1 MNNVEQIQDS
11 SLRLKRIFIEAKLPE
26 QLLPLQDLAHNIW
39 WTWNQEAIELF
50 QALDPQKWEALHYNP
65 VAILDQLGV
74 DRVESLLA
82 DNDYLEKIGRVYAAY
97 NTYIAEKSKA
107 RGPRVA
113 YFSMEFGLHTS
124 IRLYSGGLGVL
135 AGDYIKEASDSNLP
149 LAGISLLY
157 RYGYFDQS
165 ISLHG
170 DQINEYPPQEY
181 TKLPLTPVRDKDGEW
196 LKVNIDFPGRTVRAK
211 VWMLPVG
218 RCPLYLLD
226 TDIADNSWDDR
237 TITHQ
242 LYGGDNEHRLK
253 QEIVL
258 GIGGIRLLEALGEPF
273 DIYHC
278 NEGHAAFMG
287 LERVAGFVHK
297 HNLSFA
303 EALEL
308 VRASSLFTTHTP
320 VPAGH
325 DYFAES
331 LLRPYFDNYVHSL
344 GINWDTFIGLG
355 RIEPYNV
362 AELFSMS
369 HLAIRL
375 SQEVNGVSRL
385 HGKVSQ
391 QMFSVLY
398 PGYNH
403 QELHIGYVT
412 NGVHYPTWIAKEW
425 HGVFKKHLGE
435 RFMKDQSNAEYWK
448 DVQKIPDATVMEVRS
463 MLKKRLL
470 AEVRQ
475 KLQQDMTRRGEK
487 PAFIF
492 DTLEK
497 IREDALVIGFA
508 RRFATYKRGYLLFNN
523 LERLREIVSKTDK
536 PVLFIYAGKAHPAD
550 YPGQQVI
557 KDIVLASRRSEFNG
571 RILFLEGYNMET
583 AKLLVQ
589 GVDIWLNTPT
599 RPKEASG
606 TSGMKAALNGVMNLS
621 VLDGWWAEGY
631 LPEAGWALPLEA
643 TYSDTALQDELDAE
657 TIYNILENEVIP
669 LYFDKRENG
678 MPLKWLEYVRNTIS
692 KVGPHFTMKR
702 MLNDYLD
709 RFYSRLEKRYTTLK
723 TKKFAGAIEAAAW
736 KQEVRDHWDG
746 VRLLEK
752 EIFDTDNFSLHF
764 GEAFKVHFKLF
775 TNSLPAQN
783 LGVEAVFFKRISDT
797 ELDLR
802 FHKELSLLDFDG
814 QIATFGGEILPQI
827 SGVFEYG
834 FRLFPKYEGMPHK
847 QDLPF
852 VKWL

>member
-1 MNNVEQIQDS
+1 MVDQIQDS
-11 SLRLKRIFIEAKLPE
+11 SLKLKRIFIEARLPE

-50 QALDPQKWEALHYNP
+50 QALDPEKWEALHYNP
-65 VAILDQLGV
+65 VAVLDQLGV
-74 DRVESLLA
+74 GRIQSLIA
-82 DNDYLEKIGRVYAAY
+82 DAVYVEKINRVYEKF
-97 NTYIAEKSKA
+97 NRYIAQKSTA
-107 RGPRVA
+107 SGPAVA

-135 AGDYIKEASDSNLP
+135 AGDYIKEASDCNVP
-149 LAGISLLY
+149 FAGISLLY

-170 DQINEYPPQEY
+170 DQINDYPPQEY
-181 TKLPLTPVRDKDGEW
+181 TKLPLLPVRGKDGEW
-196 LKVNIDFPGRTVRAK
+196 LKVNIDFPARVVRAK

-218 RCPLYLLD
+218 RVPLYLLD

-237 TITHQ
+237 SITHQ
-242 LYGGDNEHRLK
+242 LYGGDNEHRLR

-258 GIGGIRLLEALGEPF
+258 GIGGIRMLEALGETF

-287 LERVAGFVHK
+287 LERLSGLMQRQK
-297 HNLSFA
+297 LSF
-303 EALEL
+303 ETALEA

-325 DYFAES
+325 DYFPED
-331 LLRPYFDNYVHSL
+331 LLRHYFDNYVHAL
-344 GINWDTFIGLG
+344 GISWEAFIGLG
-355 RIEPYNV
+355 RV
-362 AELFSMS
+362 SAQDHTELFSMS

-385 HGKVSQ
+385 HGKVSR

-398 PGYNH
+398 PGYNY
-403 QELHIGYVT
+403 QELHIGHVT
-412 NGVHYPTWIAKEW
+412 NGVHYPTWIAREW
-425 HGVFKKHLGE
+425 HGVFKEYLGE
-435 RFMKDQSNAEYWK
+435 NFMLDQANPANWEG
-448 DVQKIPDATVMEVRS
+448 VMQIPDQVVLDVRNDLKKQLLTEVR
-463 MLKKRLL
+463 R
-470 AEVRQ
+470 
-475 KLQQDMTRRGEK
+475 KLQEDMTRRGEK

-523 LERLREIVSKTDK
+523 LDRLREIVNKADR

-571 RILFLEGYNMET
+571 RILFMEGYNMEI

-631 LPEAGWALPLEA
+631 LPDAGWALPLEA
-643 TYSDTALQDELDAE
+643 TYSDPALQDELDAE
-657 TIYNILENEVIP
+657 TIYNILENEIIP
-669 LYFDKRENG
+669 RYFDRTQEG
-678 MPLKWLEYVRNTIS
+678 LPVEWLKYVRNTIA

-702 MLNDYLD
+702 MLDDYIE
-709 RFYSRLEKRYTTLK
+709 RYYVRLQKRSAVLREKKY
-723 TKKFAGAIEAAAW
+723 AAAAEIAEW
-736 KQEVRDHWDG
+736 KQHIRERWDG
-746 VRLLEK
+746 IQLMEK
-752 EIFDTDNFSLHF
+752 DVFDTDNYSLHF
-764 GEAFKVHFKLF
+764 GEAFKVNIKLF
-775 TNSLPAQN
+775 TNNLAPQC
-783 LGVEAVFFKRISDT
+783 LGVEAVFFKRMSDS
-797 ELDLR
+797 ELEIR
-802 FHKELSLLDFDG
+802 FHKELKLLHADG
-814 QIATFGGEILPQI
+814 QVATFADEILPQI
-827 SGVFEYG
+827 AGVYEFG
-834 FRLFPKYEGMPHK
+834 FRLFPKHELMPHK
-847 QDLPF
+847 QDLPLM
-852 VKWL
+852 KWL

>member
-1 MNNVEQIQDS
+1 MVDQIQDS
-11 SLRLKRIFIEAKLPE
+11 SLKLKRIFIEARLPE
-26 QLLPLQDLAHNIW
+26 ELLPLQDLAHNIW

-50 QALDPQKWEALHYNP
+50 QALDPEKWEALHYNP
-65 VAILDQLGV
+65 VAVLDQLGV
-74 DRVESLLA
+74 DRVQSLLA
-82 DNDYLEKIGRVYAAY
+82 DSAYLDKINRVYGKF
-97 NTYIAEKSKA
+97 NEYIAQKSA
-107 RGPRVA
+107 ASGPRVA

-135 AGDYIKEASDSNLP
+135 AGDYIKEASDCNVP
-149 LAGISLLY
+149 FAGISLLY

-170 DQINEYPPQEY
+170 DQINDYPPQEY
-181 TKLPLTPVRDKDGEW
+181 TKLPLVPVRAKDGEW
-196 LKVNIDFPGRTVRAK
+196 LKVNIEFPGRIVRAK

-218 RCPLYLLD
+218 RVPLYLLD

-237 TITHQ
+237 SITHQ

-287 LERVAGFVHK
+287 LERLSNLMQRK
-297 HNLSFA
+297 KLSFEA
-303 EALEL
+303 ALEL

-325 DYFAES
+325 DYFPED
-331 LLRPYFDNYVHSL
+331 LLRHYFDNYVHAL
-344 GINWDTFIGLG
+344 GISWEAFIGLG
-355 RIEPYNV
+355 RIEAQNHS
-362 AELFSMS
+362 ELFSMS

-375 SQEVNGVSRL
+375 CQEVNGVSRL

-412 NGVHYPTWIAKEW
+412 NGVHYPTWIAREW
-425 HGVFKKHLGE
+425 HGVFKEYLGE
-435 RFMKDQSNAEYWK
+435 NFMKDQANPAYWEG
-448 DVQKIPDATVMEVRS
+448 VMHIPDQVVMDVRTT
-463 MLKKRLL
+463 LKKQLL
-470 AEVRQ
+470 AEVRR
-475 KLQQDMTRRGEK
+475 KLQEDMTRRGEK

-523 LERLREIVSKTDK
+523 LERLREIVNKADR

-557 KDIVLASRRSEFNG
+557 KDIVLASRRPEFNG

-631 LPEAGWALPLEA
+631 LPDAGWALPLEA
-643 TYSDTALQDELDAE
+643 TYADTALQDELDAE

-669 LYFDKRENG
+669 LYFDRRQQG
-678 MPLKWLEYVRNTIS
+678 MPIEWLRYVRNTIA

-702 MLNDYLD
+702 MLDDYLE
-709 RFYSRLEKRYTTLK
+709 RYYARLQKRSAALQA
-723 TKKFAGAIEAAAW
+723 KKYFGATEVAAW
-736 KQEVRDHWDG
+736 KQHVRERWEG
-746 VRLLEK
+746 IQLLDK
-752 EIFDTDNFSLHF
+752 DVFDTDNYSLHF
-764 GEAFKVHFKLF
+764 GEAFKVNIKVF
-775 TNSLPAQN
+775 TNNLPAHH
-783 LGVEAVFFKRISDT
+783 LGVEAVFFKRISDS
-797 ELDLR
+797 ELELR
-802 FHKELSLLDFDG
+802 FHKELKMVNFDG
-814 QIATFGGEILPQI
+814 QIATYSDEILPQI
-827 SGVFEYG
+827 AGVYEYG
-834 FRLFPKYEGMPHK
+834 FRLFPKHELMPHK
-847 QDLPF
+847 QDLPL
-852 VKWL
+852 VRWL

>member
-1 MNNVEQIQDS
+1 MVDQIQDS
-11 SLRLKRIFIEAKLPE
+11 SLKLKRIFIEARLPE

-50 QALDPQKWEALHYNP
+50 QALDPEKWEALHYNP
-65 VAILDQLGV
+65 VAVLDQLGV
-74 DRVESLLA
+74 GRIQSLIA
-82 DNDYLEKIGRVYAAY
+82 DAVYVEKINRVYEKF
-97 NTYIAEKSKA
+97 NRYIAQKSTA
-107 RGPRVA
+107 SGPAVA

-135 AGDYIKEASDSNLP
+135 AGDYIKEASDCNVP
-149 LAGISLLY
+149 FAGISLLY

-170 DQINEYPPQEY
+170 DQINDYPPQEY
-181 TKLPLTPVRDKDGEW
+181 TKLPLLPVRGKDGEW
-196 LKVNIDFPGRTVRAK
+196 LKVNIDFPGRVVRAK

-218 RCPLYLLD
+218 RVPLYLLD

-237 TITHQ
+237 SITHQ

-258 GIGGIRLLEALGEPF
+258 GIGGIRMLEALGETF

-287 LERVAGFVHK
+287 LERLSGLMQRQK
-297 HNLSFA
+297 LSF
-303 EALEL
+303 ETALEV

-325 DYFAES
+325 DYFPED
-331 LLRPYFDNYVHSL
+331 LLRHYFDNYVHAL
-344 GINWDTFIGLG
+344 GISWEAFIGLG
-355 RIEPYNV
+355 RV
-362 AELFSMS
+362 SAQDHTELFSMS

-385 HGKVSQ
+385 HGKVSR

-398 PGYNH
+398 PGYNY
-403 QELHIGYVT
+403 QELHIGHVT
-412 NGVHYPTWIAKEW
+412 NGVHYPTWIAREW
-425 HGVFKKHLGE
+425 HGVFKEYLGENFMLDQANPAHWEGVMQIPDQVVLDVRNRLKKHLL
-435 RFMKDQSNAEYWK
+435 
-448 DVQKIPDATVMEVRS
+448 TEVRR
-463 MLKKRLL
+463 RLQ
-470 AEVRQ
+470 E
-475 KLQQDMTRRGEK
+475 DMTRRGEK

-523 LERLREIVSKTDK
+523 LDRLREIVNKADR

-571 RILFLEGYNMET
+571 RILFMEGYNMEI

-631 LPEAGWALPLEA
+631 LPDAGWALPLEA
-643 TYSDTALQDELDAE
+643 TYSDPALQDELDAE
-657 TIYNILENEVIP
+657 TIYNILENEIIP
-669 LYFDKRENG
+669 RYFDRTQEG
-678 MPLKWLEYVRNTIS
+678 LPVEWLNYVRNTIA

-702 MLNDYLD
+702 MLDDYLG
-709 RFYSRLEKRYTTLK
+709 RYYVRLQKRSAVLREKKY
-723 TKKFAGAIEAAAW
+723 AAAAEIAEW
-736 KQEVRDHWDG
+736 KQHIRERWDG
-746 VRLLEK
+746 IQLMEK
-752 EIFDTDNFSLHF
+752 DVFDTDNYSLHF
-764 GEAFKVHFKLF
+764 GEAFKVSIKLF
-775 TNSLPAQN
+775 TNNLPPQC
-783 LGVEAVFFKRISDT
+783 LGVEAVFFKRISDS
-797 ELDLR
+797 ELEIR
-802 FHKELSLLDFDG
+802 FHKELKMVHADG
-814 QIATFGGEILPQI
+814 QVATFADEILPQI
-827 SGVFEYG
+827 AGVYEFG
-834 FRLFPKYEGMPHK
+834 FRLFPKHELMPHK
-847 QDLPF
+847 QDLPLM
-852 VKWL
+852 KWL

>member
-1 MNNVEQIQDS
+1 V
-11 SLRLKRIFIEAKLPE
+11 
-26 QLLPLQDLAHNIW
+26 
-39 WTWNQEAIELF
+39 
-50 QALDPQKWEALHYNP
+50 
-65 VAILDQLGV
+65 
-74 DRVESLLA
+74 
-82 DNDYLEKIGRVYAAY
+82 
-97 NTYIAEKSKA
+97 
-107 RGPRVA
+107 
-113 YFSMEFGLHTS
+113 
-124 IRLYSGGLGVL
+124 
-135 AGDYIKEASDSNLP
+135 
-149 LAGISLLY
+149 
-157 RYGYFDQS
+157 
-165 ISLHG
+165 
-170 DQINEYPPQEY
+170 
-181 TKLPLTPVRDKDGEW
+181 PVRAKDGEW
-196 LKVNIDFPGRTVRAK
+196 LKVNIEFPGRIVRAK

-218 RCPLYLLD
+218 RVPLYLLD

-237 TITHQ
+237 SITHQ

-287 LERVAGFVHK
+287 LERLSNLMQRK
-297 HNLSFA
+297 KLSFEA
-303 EALEL
+303 ALEL

-325 DYFAES
+325 DYFPED
-331 LLRPYFDNYVHSL
+331 LLRHYFDNYVHAL
-344 GINWDTFIGLG
+344 GISWEAFIGLG
-355 RIEPYNV
+355 RIEAQNHS
-362 AELFSMS
+362 ELFSMS

-375 SQEVNGVSRL
+375 CQEVNGVSRL

-412 NGVHYPTWIAKEW
+412 NGVHYPTWIAREW
-425 HGVFKKHLGE
+425 HGVFKEYLGE
-435 RFMKDQSNAEYWK
+435 NFMKDQANPAYWEG
-448 DVQKIPDATVMEVRS
+448 VMHIPDQVVMDVRTT
-463 MLKKRLL
+463 LKKQLL
-470 AEVRQ
+470 AEVRR
-475 KLQQDMTRRGEK
+475 KLQEDMTRRGEK

-523 LERLREIVSKTDK
+523 LERLREIVNKADR

-557 KDIVLASRRSEFNG
+557 KDIVLASRRPEFNG

-631 LPEAGWALPLEA
+631 LPDAGWALPLEA
-643 TYSDTALQDELDAE
+643 TYADTALQDELDAE

-669 LYFDKRENG
+669 LYFDRRQQG
-678 MPLKWLEYVRNTIS
+678 MPIEWLRYVRNTIA

-702 MLNDYLD
+702 MLDDYLE
-709 RFYSRLEKRYTTLK
+709 RYYARLQKRSAALQA
-723 TKKFAGAIEAAAW
+723 KKYFGATEVAAW
-736 KQEVRDHWDG
+736 KQHVRERWEG
-746 VRLLEK
+746 IQLLDK
-752 EIFDTDNFSLHF
+752 DVFDTDNYSLHF
-764 GEAFKVHFKLF
+764 GEAFKVNIKVF
-775 TNSLPAQN
+775 TNNLPAHH
-783 LGVEAVFFKRISDT
+783 LGVEAVFFKRISDS
-797 ELDLR
+797 ELELR
-802 FHKELSLLDFDG
+802 FHKELKMVNFDG
-814 QIATFGGEILPQI
+814 QIATYSDEILPQI
-827 SGVFEYG
+827 AGVYEYG
-834 FRLFPKYEGMPHK
+834 FRLFPKHELMPHK
-847 QDLPF
+847 QDLPL
-852 VKWL
+852 VRWL

>member
-1 MNNVEQIQDS
+1 MVDQIQDS
-11 SLRLKRIFIEAKLPE
+11 SLKLKRIFIEARLPE

-50 QALDPQKWEALHYNP
+50 QALDPEKWEALHYNP
-65 VAILDQLGV
+65 VAVLDQLGV
-74 DRVESLLA
+74 GRIQSLIA
-82 DNDYLEKIGRVYAAY
+82 DAVYVEKINRVYEKF
-97 NTYIAEKSKA
+97 NRYIAQKSTA
-107 RGPRVA
+107 SGPAVA

-135 AGDYIKEASDSNLP
+135 AGDYIKEASDCNVP
-149 LAGISLLY
+149 FAGISLLY

-170 DQINEYPPQEY
+170 DQINDYPPQEY
-181 TKLPLTPVRDKDGEW
+181 TKLPLLPVRGKDGEW
-196 LKVNIDFPGRTVRAK
+196 LKVNIDFPGRVVRAK

-218 RCPLYLLD
+218 RVPLYLLD

-237 TITHQ
+237 SITHQ
-242 LYGGDNEHRLK
+242 LYGGDNEHRLR

-258 GIGGIRLLEALGEPF
+258 GIGGIRMLEALGETF

-287 LERVAGFVHK
+287 LERLSGLMQRQK
-297 HNLSFA
+297 LSF
-303 EALEL
+303 ETALEA

-325 DYFAES
+325 DYFPED
-331 LLRPYFDNYVHSL
+331 LLRHYFDNYVHAL
-344 GINWDTFIGLG
+344 GISWEAFIGLG
-355 RIEPYNV
+355 RV
-362 AELFSMS
+362 SAQDHTELFSMS

-385 HGKVSQ
+385 HGKVSR

-398 PGYNH
+398 PGYNY
-403 QELHIGYVT
+403 QELHIGHVT
-412 NGVHYPTWIAKEW
+412 NGVHYPTWIAREW
-425 HGVFKKHLGE
+425 HGVFKEYLGE
-435 RFMKDQSNAEYWK
+435 NFMLDQANPANWEG
-448 DVQKIPDATVMEVRS
+448 VMQIPDQVVLDVRNDLKKQLLTEVRR
-463 MLKKRLL
+463 RLQ
-470 AEVRQ
+470 E
-475 KLQQDMTRRGEK
+475 DMTRRGEK

-523 LERLREIVSKTDK
+523 LDRLREIVNKADR

-571 RILFLEGYNMET
+571 RILFMEGYNMEI

-631 LPEAGWALPLEA
+631 LPDAGWALPLEA
-643 TYSDTALQDELDAE
+643 TYSDPALQDELDAE
-657 TIYNILENEVIP
+657 TIYNILENEIIP
-669 LYFDKRENG
+669 RYFDRTQEG
-678 MPLKWLEYVRNTIS
+678 LPVEWLKYVRNTIA

-702 MLNDYLD
+702 MLDDYIE
-709 RFYSRLEKRYTTLK
+709 RYYVRLQKRSAVLREKKY
-723 TKKFAGAIEAAAW
+723 AAAAEIAEW
-736 KQEVRDHWDG
+736 KQHIRERWDG
-746 VRLLEK
+746 IQLMEK
-752 EIFDTDNFSLHF
+752 DVFDTDNYSLHF
-764 GEAFKVHFKLF
+764 GEAFKVNIKVF
-775 TNSLPAQN
+775 TNNLPAQN
-783 LGVEAVFFKRISDT
+783 LGVEAVFFKRMSDS
-797 ELDLR
+797 ELEIR
-802 FHKELSLLDFDG
+802 FHKELKMVHADG
-814 QIATFGGEILPQI
+814 QVATFSDEILPQI
-827 SGVFEYG
+827 AGVYEFG
-834 FRLFPKYEGMPHK
+834 FRLFPKHELMPHK
-847 QDLPF
+847 QDLPLM
-852 VKWL
+852 KWL